1 MDSSTFSDKLIDFPY
16 EHYNNTW
23 DEMFETNNRI
33 KPSYRFLYNFLSKQ
47 SVSEINKLKE
57 FSLKFFMNQG
67 ITFNVY
73 SDEQSIEK
81 IFPFDIIPRIIMN
94 KDWEIIEK
102 GIIQRI
108 TALNLFLKDIYNEQ
122 FIIKDKV
129 FPIELVANNPYFL
142 NQMRGFKPPK
152 NIYTHISGVDIIRD
166 NKGDFYVLEDNLRT
180 PSGVCYMLENRQIS
194 RRLYPS
200 IMPKKKIKDVSNYPQ
215 ILYRQ
220 LASLSNKKY
229 PTIVLLT
236 PGLYN
241 SAYYEHS
248 TLARLMGVELV
259 EGRDLLMDNNKVFM
273 KTSKG
278 LEKVDIIY
286 RRVDDDFLDP
296 ISFNQSSVLG
306 VPGILDAYKKGN
318 VIITNAPGTGVAD
331 DKASYIYVPQIIK
344 YYLNEKPILKNIET
358 YQLEN
363 SEHFDYIKNNISSH
377 VIKKTDGSGGY
388 GMLMGNSANDIEIE
402 KYFYKVKKNPSNFIA
417 QPILNLSTSP
427 CIINECMEPRCVDF
441 RPYAIYG
448 ADGIK
453 VCPGGLTRVAL
464 KKNSLVVNSSQ
475 GGGSKDTWVI

>member
-16 EHYNNTW
+16 EHYKNTW
-23 DEMFETNNRI
+23 DEMFEPNNRI

-47 SVSEINKLKE
+47 SVSDINKLKE

-142 NQMRGFKPPK
+142 NQMRGFKPPED
-152 NIYTHISGVDIIRD
+152 IYTHVSGVDIIR
-166 NKGDFYVLEDNLRT
+166 NSKGDFYVLEDNLRT

-215 ILYRQ
+215 ILYQQ
-220 LASLSNKKY
+220 LASLSNKKN

-306 VPGILDAYKKGN
+306 VPGILEAYKKRN

-344 YYLNEKPILKNIET
+344 YYLNEEPILKNIET

-363 SEHFDYIKNNISSH
+363 SEHFDY
-377 VIKKTDGSGGY
+377 
-388 GMLMGNSANDIEIE
+388 
-402 KYFYKVKKNPSNFIA
+402 VKKNIKFI
-417 QPILNLSTSP
+417 IFNLYIIELN
-427 CIINECMEPRCVDF
+427 N
-441 RPYAIYG
+441 YHY
-448 ADGIK
+448 
-453 VCPGGLTRVAL
+453 
-464 KKNSLVVNSSQ
+464 
-475 GGGSKDTWVI
+475 

>member
-1 MDSSTFSDKLIDFPY
+1 
-16 EHYNNTW
+16 
-23 DEMFETNNRI
+23 
-33 KPSYRFLYNFLSKQ
+33 
-47 SVSEINKLKE
+47 VSEINKLKE

-152 NIYTHISGVDIIRD
+152 DIYTHISGVDIIRN

-215 ILYRQ
+215 ILYQQ
-220 LASLSNKKY
+220 LASLSNKKN

-306 VPGILDAYKKGN
+306 VPGILEAYKKRN

-331 DKASYIYVPQIIK
+331 D
-344 YYLNEKPILKNIET
+344 N
-358 YQLEN
+358 
-363 SEHFDYIKNNISSH
+363 
-377 VIKKTDGSGGY
+377 
-388 GMLMGNSANDIEIE
+388 
-402 KYFYKVKKNPSNFIA
+402 
-417 QPILNLSTSP
+417 
-427 CIINECMEPRCVDF
+427 
-441 RPYAIYG
+441 
-448 ADGIK
+448 
-453 VCPGGLTRVAL
+453 
-464 KKNSLVVNSSQ
+464 
-475 GGGSKDTWVI
+475 

>member
-16 EHYNNTW
+16 EHYKNTW
-23 DEMFETNNRI
+23 DEMFEPNNRI

-152 NIYTHISGVDIIRD
+152 DIYTHISGVDIIRN

-215 ILYRQ
+215 ILYQQ
-220 LASLSNKKY
+220 LASLSNKKN

-306 VPGILDAYKKGN
+306 VPGILEAYKKRN

-344 YYLNEKPILKNIET
+344 YYLNEEPILKNIET

-363 SEHFDYIKNNISSH
+363 SEHFDYVKKNITSH

-388 GMLMGNSANDIEIE
+388 GMLMRNSAYDI
-402 KYFYKVKKNPSNFIA
+402 
-417 QPILNLSTSP
+417 
-427 CIINECMEPRCVDF
+427 
-441 RPYAIYG
+441 
-448 ADGIK
+448 
-453 VCPGGLTRVAL
+453 
-464 KKNSLVVNSSQ
+464 
-475 GGGSKDTWVI
+475 

>member
-152 NIYTHISGVDIIRD
+152 NIYTHISGVDIIRN

-194 RRLYPS
+194 KRLYPS